1 MPLYELLCLAKP
13 ALGRP
18 EQVRMLQR
26 VAEKVMD
33 HGGVLTR
40 LTSYG
45 EQHLA
50 YDIRKPF
57 QRYDKALV
65 WQANFV
71 VAPNVLRE
79 LNHELSVNKDVLRW
93 VSIRRSKSILPG
105 LPH

>member
-18 EQVRMLQR
+18 EQVRMIQR

-33 HGGVLTR
+33 SGGVVTG

-50 YDIRKPF
+50 YDVRKPF
-57 QRYDKALV
+57 QRFDKVCVCVHMCSCA
-65 WQANFV
+65 W
-71 VAPNVLRE
+71 
-79 LNHELSVNKDVLRW
+79 
-93 VSIRRSKSILPG
+93 
-105 LPH
+105 